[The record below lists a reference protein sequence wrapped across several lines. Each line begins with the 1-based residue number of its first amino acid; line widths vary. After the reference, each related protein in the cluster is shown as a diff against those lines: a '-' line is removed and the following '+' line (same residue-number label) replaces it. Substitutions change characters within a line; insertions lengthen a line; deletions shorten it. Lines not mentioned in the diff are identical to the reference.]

1 MDKHRELIDTSFQQ
15 YFIDYVKKYYG
26 NEGDENG
33 NCKDKQKR
41 YETLFVKSY
50 LETGKELENKIMK
63 VPKYIT
69 FQIENSVSFRVAFLF
84 NIAYDNGKYTPYSKN
99 GDTVQDILKEILES
113 GIVKSVDFGVEND
126 RVTFDRVAT
135 LLNEIRKKVDTRYAD
150 SERDF
155 IEDFFINVYQKE
167 IKNILLT
174 LANTHFQEAVVI
186 KEGNTYS
193 VLYNDMEGFMQEN
206 PSFDFMEELKYV
218 DLMLFTRISPELK
231 IFKQLPED
239 IEYNELNEI
248 EIFSKKAY
256 NYREKLINK
265 TLEDMSID
273 DSLKDGELDGEQY
286 LENLDKNKDLFYF
299 DNIFEEEMSLLSINP
314 NFFTSQ
320 NVIAFLDDLNMLN
333 GFYIRYKDILDDIEI
348 EEDFMKFLVIHYIVL
363 ENFVR
368 NIRKYYSELNQEIN
382 RINFQDENEKRV

>member
-26 NEGDENG
+26 NEGDE
-33 NCKDKQKR
+33 KDKQKR

-50 LETGKELENKIMK
+50 LQTEKKLENMVME

-69 FQIENSVSFRVAFLF
+69 FQIEDSVSFRVAFLF
-84 NIAYDNGKYTPYSKN
+84 NIAYDDGKYIPYSKN
-99 GDTVQDILKEILES
+99 GDTVQDILKEVLES
-113 GIVKSVDFGVEND
+113 GIVKSIDFGVEND

-167 IKNILLT
+167 IKDILLT

-206 PSFDFMEELKYV
+206 PSFDFNEELKYV
-218 DLMLFTRISPELK
+218 DLI
-231 IFKQLPED
+231 
-239 IEYNELNEI
+239 
-248 EIFSKKAY
+248 
-256 NYREKLINK
+256 
-265 TLEDMSID
+265 
-273 DSLKDGELDGEQY
+273 
-286 LENLDKNKDLFYF
+286 
-299 DNIFEEEMSLLSINP
+299 
-314 NFFTSQ
+314 
-320 NVIAFLDDLNMLN
+320 
-333 GFYIRYKDILDDIEI
+333 
-348 EEDFMKFLVIHYIVL
+348 
-363 ENFVR
+363 
-368 NIRKYYSELNQEIN
+368 
-382 RINFQDENEKRV
+382 